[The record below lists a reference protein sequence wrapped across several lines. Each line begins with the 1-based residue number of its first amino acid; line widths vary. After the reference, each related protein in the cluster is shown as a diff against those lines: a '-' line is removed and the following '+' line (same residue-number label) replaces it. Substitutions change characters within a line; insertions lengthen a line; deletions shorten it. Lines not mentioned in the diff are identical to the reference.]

1 MNRATATRLSACCL
15 ALTCWALPACSANKP
30 PSVRGTENNASSSNP
45 SGNNAGGAADRPADA
60 KPANDVGS
68 TGQGGSGPLIVTD
81 KGKSNAGAGGA
92 AGGGAAPLDESCVKT
107 KQEAERVPVDMYI
120 MLDRSGSM
128 LAATGAGPTKW
139 DATREALESFLM
151 DARSEGLGV
160 GLQYFPIGKAGV
172 PTSCLQDSECG
183 TDNGPCV
190 NRVCRP
196 PRFGSIPV
204 TFCLTVDDCP
214 LVSPACSPAGTCAS
228 DPSSVCFTLGAN
240 GCGNGDACQP
250 LKGECYGFAT
260 CEASAYAQPEVA
272 IGTLPGAAMALTD
285 SLRAA
290 MPLGLTP
297 TYAALSGAL
306 DQARQHAK
314 SESSHRVVAVL
325 ATDGLPGGCQMDTPV
340 NVQTLARQGLGG
352 MPSIPTYVIGV
363 FGPDEADARLN
374 LDAWA
379 AAGGTGTA
387 FIVDPTQDVAAQF
400 LDALE
405 KIRSGAIACEYKI
418 PPSPAGSA
426 LDFNMVNVALVESAQ
441 TRDFRYVMDAGRCD
455 LTPLGWYYDVNPTT
469 GNPTKIVVCPK
480 ACDALKST
488 QSGRVEVRLGCVT
501 MGPE

>member
-1 MNRATATRLSACCL
+1 M
-15 ALTCWALPACSANKP
+15 
-30 PSVRGTENNASSSNP
+30 
-45 SGNNAGGAADRPADA
+45 
-60 KPANDVGS
+60 
-68 TGQGGSGPLIVTD
+68 
-81 KGKSNAGAGGA
+81 
-92 AGGGAAPLDESCVKT
+92 KT

-128 LAATGAGPTKW
+128 LAQTGAGPTKW
-139 DATREALESFLM
+139 DATRNALESFLT
-151 DARSEGLGV
+151 DSRSDGLGV

-172 PTSCLQDSECG
+172 PATCLQDSECG
-183 TDNGPCV
+183 TDNGPCI
-190 NRVCRP
+190 NRICRP
-196 PRFGSIPV
+196 PRIGPSIPV

-214 LVSPACSPAGTCAS
+214 LRSPGCAPAGTCAS
-228 DPSSVCFTLGAN
+228 DSSLVCFSLGEN
-240 GCGNGDACQP
+240 GCATGDACQP

-260 CEASAYAQPEVA
+260 CEASAYAQPEVK
-272 IGTLPGAAMALTD
+272 IGALPGAAAELTS

-314 SESSHRVVAVL
+314 NEPSHRVVAVL
-325 ATDGLPGGCQMDTPV
+325 ATDGLPGGCEMDTPV

-352 MPSIPTYVIGV
+352 NPSVPTYVIGV

-400 LDALE
+400 LEALE

-418 PPSPAGSA
+418 PPSPVGST
-426 LDFNMVNVALVESAQ
+426 LDLNMVNVALVENSR
-441 TRDFRYVMDAGRCD
+441 TRDFRYVTEASRCD
-455 LTPLGWYYDVNPTT
+455 LTPLGWYYDVNPSS
-469 GNPTKIVVCPK
+469 GKPTKIVACPQ
-480 ACDALKST
+480 ACDTLKST